1 MQVPRPRAQVQY
13 QKPNRINAVSLTLT
27 FVLGVAAWV
36 GVSFWPVL
44 ILRSNVKNELAEV
57 MPVLWKLNLRPEP
70 QARADLI
77 RLKRDVTARIRAVGV
92 ADDKLELTV
101 GRSKEWISLS
111 ATFRTTA
118 QLRGL
123 KRVFTFTLSPK
134 AETDAARVD
143 W

>member
-27 FVLGVAAWV
+27 FVLGMVAWL

-44 ILRSNVKNELAEV
+44 ILRSNVKNELSEV

-70 QARADLI
+70 QARAELI
-77 RLKRDVTARIRAVGV
+77 RLKRDVLDRIRKVGV
-92 ADDKLELTV
+92 RDEKLELTIE
-101 GRSKEWISLS
+101 RSKKWISLR

-123 KRVFTFTLSPK
+123 KRVFTFTLSPT